1 MSQPIQPITLQ
12 EFHDARAALEQT
24 IVEMLISFSLK
35 HQVIVTGL
43 AMDLDFDS
51 AQYNCT
57 FVYEP
62 VSAEHEPEPEPE
74 PELEAA

>member
-43 AMDLDFDS
+43 AMDLNFDS
-51 AQYNCT
+51 AQYDCT
-57 FVYEP
+57 FTCGP
-62 VSAEHEPEPEPE
+62 LASEPEPEPG
-74 PELEAA
+74 PKPEAA